1 MIDNGVSQED
11 WTMRNRRYW
20 QLLVLGGLALLLAG
34 RAVLSGEAGSKRD
47 WRGGALVPVMSTM
60 QDSPEFVVDF
70 TNDTGSEVD
79 ITVLLEKSVAVLD
92 GKDYSRHTIKFV
104 GNPALK
110 PGRTHTVRISLAEY
124 LPGSTKLGY
133 SAEAKR
139 WRWRIP
145 VAEGRHTL
153 LLKLGNRQYG
163 PVAFAWE
170 PKELTLPT
178 SAEHP

>member
-1 MIDNGVSQED
+1 MQYP
-11 WTMRNRRYW
+11 RHW
-20 QLLVLGGLALLLAG
+20 QLCALGGLALLLAG
-34 RAVLSGEAGSKRD
+34 RAVLSGEAGVKRD
-47 WRGGALVPVMSTM
+47 RGGGPLVPVMSTV
-60 QDSPEFVVDF
+60 QDSPEFVIDF
-70 TNDTGSEVD
+70 ANDTGREVD
-79 ITVLLEKSVAVLD
+79 IPTLVEKSVVVLD
-92 GKDYSRHTIKFV
+92 GKEYSRHTVVFV

-110 PGRTHTVRISLAEY
+110 PGKTHAFKISLADY
-124 LPGSTKLGY
+124 LPAGTKLGY

-163 PVAFAWE
+163 PVAFGWE

-178 SAEHP
+178 SAERP